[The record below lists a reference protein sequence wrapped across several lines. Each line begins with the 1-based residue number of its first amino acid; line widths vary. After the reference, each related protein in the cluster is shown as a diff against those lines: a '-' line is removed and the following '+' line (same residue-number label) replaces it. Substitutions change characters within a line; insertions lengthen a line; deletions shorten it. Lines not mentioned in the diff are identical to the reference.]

1 MRRLIVL
8 GPFLGVCV
16 LLGCAAGSPENS
28 PTQAKSEKR
37 SGFTLGVDNPN
48 AAEPPVLEKPAGQMA
63 QDDAVVARVDRN
75 QIDTKQKPAG
85 GAPTEPISR
94 KKISIGRIELSVEK
108 FDTAIIEL
116 KTLVK
121 NSKGYIAN
129 SDDSGAAGA
138 QRTGSYTIRVPA
150 EEFDSFMDTVAL
162 LGELRRRT
170 SDSQD
175 ITDQYY
181 DTAAHIKNDEVR
193 QQGLQKLYDKTA
205 EKGRI
210 EDLLVVDRE
219 LSFITGRIDEQ
230 KGRLTRWDKEVAYST
245 VVVQISQRTDYQA
258 AGSPDFGT
266 TVSRTWDGS
275 LSALATFG
283 KGLLIFA
290 VAVTPWLTV
299 LLVMTSPMWALL
311 WWRVRK
317 SRSAKPTPPAPPPAE
332 PMTALPA

>member
-1 MRRLIVL
+1 MRWLIVL
-8 GPFLGVCV
+8 GLFLGVCG
-16 LLGCAAGSPENS
+16 LIGCAENEAQQSRNAAPAAG
-28 PTQAKSEKR
+28 QAKSEVVSKR
-37 SGFTLGVDNPN
+37 DAAQ
-48 AAEPPVLEKPAGQMA
+48 AAEFGQPPA
-63 QDDAVVARVDRN
+63 QDQLELAKGLKEKGDDKR
-75 QIDTKQKPAG
+75 QPAG
-85 GAPTEPISR
+85 GAPNEPIAR
-94 KKISIGRIELSVEK
+94 KKISTGRIELSVEK

-129 SDDSGAAGA
+129 SDDSGAAGS
-138 QRTGSYTIRVPA
+138 QRIGSYTVRVPA

-230 KGRLTRWDKEVAYST
+230 KGRLNRWDKEVAYST
-245 VVVQISQRTDYQA
+245 VVIQISQRTEYEA
-258 AGSPDFGT
+258 AGTPDFGT
-266 TVSRTWDGS
+266 TVTRTWNGS
-275 LSALATFG
+275 LNALTTFG

-290 VAVTPWLTV
+290 VAVAPWLAV
-299 LLVMTSPMWALL
+299 LGVVTSPLWLLL
-311 WWRVRK
+311 WRQVRK
-317 SRSAKPTPPAPPPAE
+317 SRAAKPKPPSPPSPPRAE
-332 PMTALPA
+332 PPMTALPA